1 MNIASFDLFS
11 INTSAT
17 YPLYL
22 AYRNAGASPDLI
34 VPAILVNLRAGTAN
48 FLMLLI
54 CLFEVGHQSGQIVF
68 LVIVASGT
76 NFVGLFKADLFVTP
90 MIFCVNANMMAMFC
104 ASSDRLF
111 AIASPFKHKQVSTQH
126 KFVYLFCHTLLCALF
141 GLYSL
146 FYVLSYGI
154 QNSGIPTT
162 GCICEILSNDA
173 IRNRYFINTTL
184 LNLACIVCYVIIG
197 VLIRCKKGVTVET
210 NTRLLRSLKVILLV
224 SVGGYLFNL
233 SVYQLAFTFQQQ
245 LGPYVRIW
253 QFTFVAAIFLNISA
267 AANAPILYMN
277 STEYR
282 KAFKREFGKLRRLFP
297 PIKRNASVSPS
308 TANAVHVEPRQQQQ
322 SIQIAANGVRRSSFN
337 HQSQSFAV
345 NRF

>member
-1 MNIASFDLFS
+1 
-11 INTSAT
+11 
-17 YPLYL
+17 
-22 AYRNAGASPDLI
+22 
-34 VPAILVNLRAGTAN
+34 
-48 FLMLLI
+48 MLLI
-54 CLFEVGHQSGQIVF
+54 CLFEIGHQSGQIVF
-68 LVIVASGT
+68 LVIVSSGT

-111 AIASPFKHKQVSTQH
+111 AIASPFKHKQVATQH

-162 GCICEILSNDA
+162 GCICEILSDDV

-184 LNLACIVCYVIIG
+184 LNLACIICYVIIG
-197 VLIRCKKGVTVET
+197 VLIRYKKGVTVET

-224 SVGGYLFNL
+224 SV
-233 SVYQLAFTFQQQ
+233 
-245 LGPYVRIW
+245 
-253 QFTFVAAIFLNISA
+253 
-267 AANAPILYMN
+267 NAPILYVN

-282 KAFKREFGKLRRLFP
+282 KAFKREFGELRRLL
-297 PIKRNASVSPS
+297 PIKRNASVSSS
-308 TANAVHVEPRQQQQ
+308 TANVVHVQPRQQQQ
-322 SIQIAANGVRRSSFN
+322 PTQIAANGVIRPSFN
-337 HQSQSFAV
+337 HQSQSFAI